1 MDLNYEH
8 QHYSDGV
15 GVHTKEVTYPQAEK
29 VMDELISVV
38 SLMPS
43 SPIIWQRKH
52 KEVLSQYTPK
62 EYGRYP
68 GQIYLKK
75 AYYILANGA
84 HIRHMVAMIPVASSP
99 TLRIISRVDAFGPKS
114 KDLVARI
121 YENLN
126 ANKDKT
132 LIDT

>member
-1 MDLNYEH
+1 MDLDYEH
-8 QHYSDGV
+8 QHYSDGF

-29 VMDELISVV
+29 VMDDLITAVG
-38 SLMPS
+38 LIPPL
-43 SPIIWQRKH
+43 PIIWQRKH
-52 KEVLSQYTPK
+52 KEILSQYTPK

-68 GQIYLKK
+68 GPIYIKK

-84 HIRHMVAMIPVASSP
+84 HLRHMVTMIPVACSS
-99 TLRIISRVDAFGPKS
+99 TLRVISRVDAFGPDS

-126 ANKDKT
+126 ANKDT
-132 LIDT
+132 ALIDT

>member
-1 MDLNYEH
+1 
-8 QHYSDGV
+8 
-15 GVHTKEVTYPQAEK
+15 
-29 VMDELISVV
+29 MDELIAVV
-38 SLMPS
+38 SIIPS

-52 KEVLSQYTPK
+52 KKILSQYTPK

-75 AYYILANGA
+75 AYYILASGA
-84 HIRHMVAMIPVASSP
+84 HIRHEVAMVPVACNP
-99 TLRIISRVDAFGPKS
+99 TLRVISRVDAFGPKS

-121 YENLN
+121 YTNLN

-132 LIDT
+132 LIDN